1 MASDVGV
8 IACADTKAPRD
19 ESSLKGESHTSRYDS
34 YARRIT
40 AREIK
45 YRRYLEENHR
55 TPDGQNKPRPT
66 PLPNVEYKECN
77 VNHCQKSSPPTEV
90 VPGEEI
96 VSDLHDAD
104 YGDESRSVEWVV
116 LEAPISPDVL
126 ATDETFKDF
135 VHLTKRTELPL
146 RAASFGFGS
155 SFTPATQHY

>member
-1 MASDVGV
+1 M
-8 IACADTKAPRD
+8 
-19 ESSLKGESHTSRYDS
+19 
-34 YARRIT
+34 
-40 AREIK
+40 
-45 YRRYLEENHR
+45 
-55 TPDGQNKPRPT
+55 
-66 PLPNVEYKECN
+66 PLPNVEYTECN

-116 LEAPISPDVL
+116 LEAPISSDVI
-126 ATDETFKDF
+126 ATHETFKDF

-155 SFTPATQHY
+155 SFTPATQHN